1 MTWTVAPEA
10 RSVADEVIERGRK
23 GQAVVGSEACNL
35 AGASYKLT
43 TLVQRASRQTW
54 VNTGHS
60 PGPFL
65 EAREYVI
72 LLSQGPIGL
81 PQSS

>member
-1 MTWTVAPEA
+1 V
-10 RSVADEVIERGRK
+10 SVTEESESKNVEDRKNLLTGR
-23 GQAVVGSEACNL
+23 
-35 AGASYKLT
+35 ASYKLT

-72 LLSQGPIGL
+72 LLSQAPIGL